1 MQMNL
6 RQLEV
11 FRAVMVSGSIS
22 GAAQLLHVSQPA
34 VSRLIAYTEQRL
46 ELVLFERI
54 KGRLYATKEARQL
67 FGESEHIYQ
76 GLQRFNDLA
85 HSLSQQAGG
94 VLRVVCSPSLA
105 HGLMPL
111 TIAAFMRTH
120 PDVRI
125 TLAGRQV
132 DELVDLIST
141 QRADLAV
148 AMTPL
153 QHPHIQVHNVF
164 RNRVVA
170 VLPPGH
176 RLLRKTRIAVSDLKG
191 ERLIGYHPDTPL
203 EQAIQRM
210 FDAKKI
216 LPTRVA
222 EVEQI
227 HVACAMVQLG
237 VGIALIDELAG
248 LSGAW
253 STLHI
258 RPIVAPI
265 DLQVRLGYL
274 RSEPLSGLAQAFGQ
288 TLEQLDH
295 PALHR
300 VAPTPAG
307 KP

>member
-1 MQMNL
+1 MHMNL

-11 FRAVMVSGSIS
+11 FRAIMISGSVS

-67 FGESEHIYQ
+67 FGESESIYQ
-76 GLQRFNDLA
+76 NLQRFNELA
-85 HSLSQQAGG
+85 HGLSRQAGG
-94 VLRVVCSPSLA
+94 ALRIVCSPSLA
-105 HGLMPL
+105 HGLLPL
-111 TIAAFMRTH
+111 AIAAFARVY

-125 TLAGRQV
+125 TLAGLQLS
-132 DELVDLIST
+132 DLVDRVTT

-148 AMTPL
+148 AMVPL
-153 QHPHIQVHNVF
+153 QHPHLQVHNVF

-176 RLLRKTRIAVSDLKG
+176 RLLRKARIAVSDLRG

-203 EQAIQRM
+203 QQAIQQM

-237 VGIALIDELAG
+237 VGIALIDELAV
-248 LSGAW
+248 LNGAW
-253 STLHI
+253 STLEI

-274 RSEPLSGLAQAFGQ
+274 RSEPLSGLAQTFGGM
-288 TLEQLDH
+288 LENLEH

-300 VAPTPAG
+300 VVARPAG